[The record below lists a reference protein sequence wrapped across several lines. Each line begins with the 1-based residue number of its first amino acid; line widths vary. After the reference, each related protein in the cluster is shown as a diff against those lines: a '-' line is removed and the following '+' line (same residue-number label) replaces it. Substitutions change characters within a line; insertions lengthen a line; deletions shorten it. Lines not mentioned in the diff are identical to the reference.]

1 MFNGIDSK
9 SKIDFFNISGLR
21 VKSIIID
28 SSDSQID
35 VSDLSNG
42 VYLARI
48 NNNKATLF
56 VKK

>member
-1 MFNGIDSK
+1 
-9 SKIDFFNISGLR
+9 
-21 VKSIIID
+21 VKSIIVD

-35 VSDLSNG
+35 VSNLSNG

-48 NNNKATLF
+48 NNNKTTLF